1 MGARVRNRSQGEH
14 FWGNSRGCVKVSLE
28 GVSPFVDRQ
37 STNAPPRVPGGGL
50 FWALLAFRR
59 ESGRKR
65 AERRRPGS
73 VVIRT

>member
-37 STNAPPRVPGGGL
+37 STNAPPGGS
-50 FWALLAFRR
+50 
-59 ESGRKR
+59 SGRLSL
-65 AERRRPGS
+65 S
-73 VVIRT
+73 VVNQGANVRSAVGQDPS

>member
-1 MGARVRNRSQGEH
+1 MDARVGNGSQGEH

-37 STNAPPRVPGGGL
+37 STNAPTAVPGGGS
-50 FWALLAFRR
+50 FWALVAFPH

-73 VVIRT
+73 VMIRT